1 MTEEVSGVSRVV
13 VWPAPQA
20 AASAATERPA
30 PPPGRKH
37 LPALPPLDPQQEHHA
52 SFYRIPRGGDETE
65 AEAGGGGRGRSRS
78 RSRAIMERAKSFERA
93 ASSSGGQRE
102 VSRER
107 RPLNKKRSPS
117 GKQPQ
122 CIEILCLATLIEK
135 KRKFSSYIRKFR
147 RDWVQQSHTSNRVYD

>member
-20 AASAATERPA
+20 AAATDRPA
-30 PPPGRKH
+30 PPPGGRKH
-37 LPALPPLDPQQEHHA
+37 LPSLPPLDPQQEHHA
-52 SFYRIPRGGDETE
+52 AFYRIPRGGDETE
-65 AEAGGGGRGRSRS
+65 AEAGGGRGRSRS

-93 ASSSGGQRE
+93 ASSGGHRE

-117 GKQPQ
+117 GKQPYYV
-122 CIEILCLATLIEK
+122 EILCLA
-135 KRKFSSYIRKFR
+135 RKL
-147 RDWVQQSHTSNRVYD
+147 